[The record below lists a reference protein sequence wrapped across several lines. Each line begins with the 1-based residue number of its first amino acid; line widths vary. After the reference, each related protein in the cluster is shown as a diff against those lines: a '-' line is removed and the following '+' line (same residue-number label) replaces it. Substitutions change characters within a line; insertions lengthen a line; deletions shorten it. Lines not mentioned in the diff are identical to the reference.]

1 MSYNHPYR
9 NPPDDF
15 SANND
20 KYKGSQQI
28 HPRDSNAYMSR
39 IRNTSSEQTSL
50 SSSEMSMFPPGKA
63 LSFLHSCGLDTEDL
77 KTLAEL
83 PEHLITADALP
94 DLLAEIKKKK
104 ISRTSSSR
112 SSALQ
117 ASTSTRSWDDRSN
130 TQSVEYPLDLPV
142 RQSYSLN
149 REQNP
154 NWDDRWGNVQQS
166 SSQTRTYTSSES
178 NYVIEYNHLKDK
190 KSSCDNPSSYAT
202 EQSRQKTSVVP
213 QSYGDYGRNIS
224 QSSNMSSR
232 DIRQSSNVSS
242 RDISQSSRRSGRDI
256 SQSSLLSSRDI
267 SQSSHLSSRDI
278 SQSSNLSSRDFSQ
291 SSHLSSRDI
300 SQSSHLSSRDFSQ
313 SSHLSSRDISQSS
326 HLSSGEFSQSSH
338 LSSRDVGLPS
348 LLSSRD
354 VGPSSVFSSQGI
366 GSHSLMSRRDIVPPS
381 NLSSRDIGPPAFL
394 SSRDVGPP
402 SLLSIRDLAPTS
414 RLSSRDASQSSHQQ
428 RKPVIHTV
436 PTRKEASDFHGKT
449 PPVFPYACVL
459 CEITVLSK
467 KDWSVHVKGPQHAN
481 SQLSLVEKYPE
492 WDQTIQSARRNEPGS
507 EFAKSRT
514 PQERGGT
521 SSSRNGS
528 SGSKIRASN
537 IKSESSSSKN
547 PKQTQATTK
556 CKVVCVKFE
565 VNEVDEAYLKKVLGQ
580 FGVIVRIIMF
590 PKLAFVEMG
599 TAGQAEDVVKYFL
612 HNPLWFRGEIIQF
625 SLSAA
630 FGFLQSSLVV
640 SFSPL
645 PPGEGTSSELTAI
658 AKRFGSVKNSLF
670 LPSRGYVEMANVEE
684 ANKLVGHY
692 STNSLKLKGK
702 TINVCFSAEYQTLSD
717 VDKEKSPVPYSS
729 RRRRN
734 SSPKRRS
741 RSSRRHSP
749 SPKRRVSEE
758 RSRSRRS
765 QDSKNREDSR
775 RSRERT
781 KESSRRD
788 SSSKSNSKKS
798 SPLKDQK
805 IKTEESVEEMVE
817 EEPDIMGDDSDLEGV
832 AVIADDGEELNSE
845 DEFTVDD
852 ELYDEEYEITD
863 VLTEQDTLEDAQT
876 VKESNDQTKPS
887 DMDTSKVK
895 PETSEC
901 VPTATTSDRSS
912 DCKEAQEFQQ
922 TEQKELQQGK
932 PKEFKQEELQQA
944 EQKDFKQEELQKG
957 EQKEFQQGE
966 QKELQQGKQKEF
978 KQEELQQEEQKEFK
992 QEELQTGEQKELQQ
1006 EEQKDETVEMEK
1018 DWSVHVKGPQHAN
1031 SQLSLVEKNEPG
1043 SEIAKSRTPQERGG
1057 TSSSRNGSSGSKIRA
1072 SNIKSESSSSK
1083 NPKQT
1088 QATTKC
1094 KVVCVIFEADEVDEA
1109 YLKKVLGQFGVIVK
1123 MVMFPKLAFVEM
1135 GTAGQAED
1143 IVKYFLHNPLLIRGE
1158 IIQFSL
1164 SAAFSFLQK
1173 ETDFPGNLENL
1184 PTSDEF
1190 KEEVLTDQ
1198 GDEMEISASVTEG
1211 KYGKVLEVAGFPVA
1225 KKYSENDLL
1234 KIGEK
1239 YGDVAACCLVRSS
1252 RKVEKAL
1259 IEMVDADAAAK
1270 LEAESK
1276 RLRIR
1281 LGGKIL
1287 RITVSKTYSQVN
1299 KGVDSGR
1306 AEGEEQ
1312 DEEKNKEPSCTLAS
1326 SEESTVVM
1334 AETETSEEIAEA
1346 QKETYTD
1353 AIMQMS
1359 SDEEEVYGRVLR
1371 IRNLPMPDEYTDADF
1386 LSIAEPY
1393 GKIKRHWMFRL
1404 HRTGLIE
1411 MENACDAEMVVSAAN
1426 MNKITVAGK
1435 HPKVS
1440 VSTKHAHLNKRYFL
1454 HGPSGDSIQTSS
1466 ELEKEFWSDNQDVD
1480 SEEDEKQ
1487 VSDVDGGNGMEVENS
1502 DSVSE
1507 AQTQMMDP
1515 VGTEFVRPVVGYFC
1529 SLCNAIYSSEEE
1541 AKNDHCRTPL
1551 HHQKLKEHK
1560 ERNSS

>member
-944 EQKDFKQEELQKG
+944 EQK
-957 EQKEFQQGE
+957 
-966 QKELQQGKQKEF
+966 
-978 KQEELQQEEQKEFK
+978 
-992 QEELQTGEQKELQQ
+992 ELQQ
-1006 EEQKDETVEMEK
+1006 EEQKDETGEME
-1018 DWSVHVKGPQHAN
+1018 
-1031 SQLSLVEKNEPG
+1031 E
-1043 SEIAKSRTPQERGG
+1043 
-1057 TSSSRNGSSGSKIRA
+1057 
-1072 SNIKSESSSSK
+1072 
-1083 NPKQT
+1083 
-1088 QATTKC
+1088 
-1094 KVVCVIFEADEVDEA
+1094 
-1109 YLKKVLGQFGVIVK
+1109 
-1123 MVMFPKLAFVEM
+1123 
-1135 GTAGQAED
+1135 
-1143 IVKYFLHNPLLIRGE
+1143 
-1158 IIQFSL
+1158 
-1164 SAAFSFLQK
+1164 K

>member
-20 KYKGSQQI
+20 KYKDSQRI
-28 HPRDSNAYMSR
+28 YPRDSNAYMPR

-94 DLLAEIKKKK
+94 DLLTEIKKKK

-154 NWDDRWGNVQQS
+154 NWDDRWGNVQQT

-178 NYVIEYNHLKDK
+178 NYVVEYNHLKDK
-190 KSSCDNPSSYAT
+190 TSYCDNPSSYAT
-202 EQSRQKTSVVP
+202 EPSR
-213 QSYGDYGRNIS
+213 QSYGNYGRNIS
-224 QSSNMSSR
+224 QSSNVSSRDIRQSSNVSSR

-242 RDISQSSRRSGRDI
+242 RDISLSSHRSGRDI
-256 SQSSLLSSRDI
+256 TQSSLLSG
-267 SQSSHLSSRDI
+267 
-278 SQSSNLSSRDFSQ
+278 
-291 SSHLSSRDI
+291 
-300 SQSSHLSSRDFSQ
+300 RDFSQ

-326 HLSSGEFSQSSH
+326 HLSSGDFSQSSH

-354 VGPSSVFSSQGI
+354 VGQPSFLSSQGI

-394 SSRDVGPP
+394 SSRDVGLP

-414 RLSSRDASQSSHQQ
+414 LLSSRDASQSSHQR
-428 RKPVIHTV
+428 RKPVIQIV

-459 CEITVLSK
+459 CEITVLSN

-507 EFAKSRT
+507 EIAKSRT

-580 FGVIVRIIMF
+580 FGAIVKIIMF

-599 TAGQAEDVVKYFL
+599 TAGQAEDIVKYFL
-612 HNPLWFRGEIIQF
+612 HNPLLIRGEIIKF

-630 FGFLQSSLVV
+630 FSFLQSSLVV

-645 PPGEGTSSELTAI
+645 HPGEGISSELTAI

-788 SSSKSNSKKS
+788 SSSTSHSKKS

-805 IKTEESVEEMVE
+805 IKTEESVEEIVE
-817 EEPDIMGDDSDLEGV
+817 ENQNLPDIMGDDSDLEGV
-832 AVIADDGEELNSE
+832 EVIADDGEELNSE

-852 ELYDEEYEITD
+852 ELDDEEYEITD

-901 VPTATTSDRSS
+901 VPTATTSDRLS

-922 TEQKELQQGK
+922 EEQKELQQG
-932 PKEFKQEELQQA
+932 EQNELQQ
-944 EQKDFKQEELQKG
+944 EEPKELKEG
-957 EQKEFQQGE
+957 EQKELKEGEQKEHQQGEQKEHQQGEQKEHQQGEQKELQQGE
-966 QKELQQGKQKEF
+966 QKELQQGKQKE
-978 KQEELQQEEQKEFK
+978 LQQ
-992 QEELQTGEQKELQQ
+992 GEQKELQQ
-1006 EEQKDETVEMEK
+1006 GKQKELQQGEQKELQQGKQKEHQQGEQKELQQGEQKFETGEME
-1018 DWSVHVKGPQHAN
+1018 
-1031 SQLSLVEKNEPG
+1031 E
-1043 SEIAKSRTPQERGG
+1043 
-1057 TSSSRNGSSGSKIRA
+1057 
-1072 SNIKSESSSSK
+1072 
-1083 NPKQT
+1083 
-1088 QATTKC
+1088 
-1094 KVVCVIFEADEVDEA
+1094 
-1109 YLKKVLGQFGVIVK
+1109 
-1123 MVMFPKLAFVEM
+1123 
-1135 GTAGQAED
+1135 
-1143 IVKYFLHNPLLIRGE
+1143 
-1158 IIQFSL
+1158 
-1164 SAAFSFLQK
+1164 K

-1198 GDEMEISASVTEG
+1198 GDEMEISNSVTEG

-1239 YGDVAACCLVRSS
+1239 YGDVADCCLVRSS

-1312 DEEKNKEPSCTLAS
+1312 DEEKNKEPSCSLAS

-1454 HGPSGDSIQTSS
+1454 HGPGGDSLQTSS